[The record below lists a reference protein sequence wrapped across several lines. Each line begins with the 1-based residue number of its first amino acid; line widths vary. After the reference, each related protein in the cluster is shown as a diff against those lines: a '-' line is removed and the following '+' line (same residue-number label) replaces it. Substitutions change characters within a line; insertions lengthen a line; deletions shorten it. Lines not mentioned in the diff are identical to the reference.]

1 MDNSN
6 KPATASVSDAIALAV
21 TTYFEQNKAKSKV
34 YSTADGFL
42 FENLGF
48 AKNHASTLDDKNVT
62 PHTKSSNEEVVDEDI
77 LNNYQLTDVD
87 IKLLDSGLV
96 KENYNAL
103 RSLVNRLKIETIDQ
117 KAETLINALEE
128 YKLANLAK

>member
-62 PHTKSSNEEVVDEDI
+62 PHTKSSNVEVVDEDV

-87 IKLLDSGLV
+87 KQLLDSGLV

-103 RSLVNRLKIETIDQ
+103 RSLVNRLKIETTDQ
-117 KAETLINALEE
+117 RAETLINALED
-128 YKLANLAK
+128 YKVNKQIV